1 MTSSSSFSS
10 SLAAP
15 KSDGGGS
22 SISSESPVASPESES
37 NQPRTGF
44 SLRRLWRSDFL
55 SPKDLIKRAILIT
68 LVYTIAHA
76 VGLKEFTTVLNGT
89 MGSVQL
95 GFGISAFLGL
105 TYVFLYLAFVLLVP
119 ILLLAAAMLAAW
131 KRFR

>member
-1 MTSSSSFSS
+1 MTTSSST

-22 SISSESPVASPESES
+22 SISAESPSIQDAPSA
-37 NQPRTGF
+37 F
-44 SLRRLWRSDFL
+44 SLRRLWRAEFL
-55 SPKDLIKRAILIT
+55 SPKDLVKRAILIT
-68 LVYTIAHA
+68 IVFGIAHLA
-76 VGLKEFTTVLNGT
+76 GLKEFTTVLNGT

-105 TYVFLYLAFVLLVP
+105 SYVFLYLAFVLGVP
-119 ILLLAAAMLAAW
+119 ILLLAAALLAAW